1 VESMRGIGRMSRESG
16 LTVSALRFYDG
27 VGLLSPAHVDPQSGY
42 RFYAPE
48 QVAVAR
54 LVAVLRRVG
63 MPLAG
68 IREVLE
74 HRADPAHVDA
84 LLAGHVRA
92 LEAGLADARRAL
104 SAVPLLLEPLE
115 NPVSV
120 TVPAPDLAAALR
132 AVRFAAGSD
141 PGLPVLASV
150 LFDLADGVLS
160 LVATDRYRLALAT
173 VPASAGSGFSA
184 VVPVA
189 VADEIAAV
197 LGADTDAD
205 PDPDADPDTDTVTIT
220 VEGATITVRTD
231 GAEVSGT
238 LRDDAYPD
246 HRGMPWDRWTP
257 TGTATVDAEALRAAV
272 AGAPERTSVREQD
285 GVEFPVTELAVGP
298 GGAVTVA
305 PGGVGVNREFLLE
318 AVDAGGGG
326 QLMLSLDGPVAPLVL
341 RSERS
346 TSLLMP
352 VRL

>member
-1 VESMRGIGRMSRESG
+1 MESMRGIGRMSRESG

-27 VGLLSPAHVDPQSGY
+27 AGLLSPARVDPRTGY

-48 QVAVAR
+48 QVVVAR

-63 MPLAG
+63 MPLVG

-74 HRADPAHVDA
+74 HRDDPARVDA

-104 SAVPLLLEPLE
+104 STVPLLLDPVE
-115 NPVSV
+115 NPMSV
-120 TVPAPDLAAALR
+120 TVSAPDLAAALH

-141 PGLPVLASV
+141 PELPVLASV
-150 LFDLADGVLS
+150 LFDLDDGVLT
-160 LVATDRYRLALAT
+160 LVATDRYRLAMAT
-173 VPASAGSGFSA
+173 VPAPEGSGFTA
-184 VVPVA
+184 VVPVQM
-189 VADEIAAV
+189 ADEIAFV
-197 LGADTDAD
+197 LGAD
-205 PDPDADPDTDTVTIT
+205 PVTIT
-220 VEGATITVRTD
+220 VDDATMTVRAGD
-231 GAEVSGT
+231 AEVSGA

-246 HRGMPWDRWTP
+246 YRRMPWDRWTP
-257 TGTATVDAEALRAAV
+257 AGTATVDAAALRSAV
-272 AGAPERTSVREQD
+272 AAGPERTSVREQD
-285 GVEFPVTELAVGP
+285 GVEYPVTELAVGP

-326 QLMLSLDGPVAPLVL
+326 QLLLSLDGPVAPLVL

-352 VRL
+352 VRLD